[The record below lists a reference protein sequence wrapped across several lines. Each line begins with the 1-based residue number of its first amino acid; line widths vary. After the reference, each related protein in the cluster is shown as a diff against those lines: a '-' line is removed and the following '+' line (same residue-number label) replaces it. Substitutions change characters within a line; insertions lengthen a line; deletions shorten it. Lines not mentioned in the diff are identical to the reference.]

1 MALSNKVI
9 VNKNMWLVAHRAY
22 TKLAAMM
29 SAKLDA
35 AGAAAPPVSR
45 YFAEDPEQTT
55 PPGGGY
61 FAQVLQ
67 EICAEAT
74 KTGADGKSVDSFECV
89 ETKE

>member
-1 MALSNKVI
+1 LIV
-9 VNKNMWLVAHRAY
+9 VNKNMLWLAYRAY

-29 SAKLDA
+29 STKLDA

-45 YFAEDPEQTT
+45 YFAEDPEQTN

-74 KTGADGKSVDSFECV
+74 KTGADENKCR
-89 ETKE
+89 